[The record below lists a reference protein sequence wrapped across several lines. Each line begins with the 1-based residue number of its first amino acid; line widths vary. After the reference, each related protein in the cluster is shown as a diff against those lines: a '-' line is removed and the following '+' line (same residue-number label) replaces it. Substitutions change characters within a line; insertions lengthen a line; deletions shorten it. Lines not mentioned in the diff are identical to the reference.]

1 MNSASSL
8 PGALVLALLLGL
20 RHATDPDHLVA
31 VSTLV
36 AGARDRGAR
45 CAGRLGAAWGA
56 GHALTLVAF
65 GMPILL
71 LGVHVPERFEQLAE
85 GAIGVVIVLLALR
98 LLQRWRRG
106 AFHAHE
112 HEHEGV
118 RHMHLHAHG
127 HTRLHE
133 HDHPAT
139 RTPLM
144 AFLVG
149 CAHGTGGSAAV
160 GILIVGSAESPAVA
174 AVALVVL
181 ATGVAMSMA
190 ALSAGFG
197 LVLTAAPIRRR
208 LREAIPV
215 LGGWGVLFG
224 AWYALAAWS
233 LVPYPLG

>member
-1 MNSASSL
+1 MSSATSL

-36 AGARDRGAR
+36 AGARERGAR
-45 CAGRLGAAWGA
+45 SAGWLGAAWGA
-56 GHALTLVAF
+56 GHALALVAL
-65 GMPILL
+65 GLPILL
-71 LGVHVPERFEQLAE
+71 LGLRLSRRFEQVTE
-85 GAIGVVIVLLALR
+85 GAIGVLIVLLALR

-112 HEHEGV
+112 HDHEGH
-118 RHMHLHAHG
+118 RHVHLHAHG
-127 HTRLHE
+127 DGPLHE
-133 HDHPAT
+133 HDHPPP

-149 CAHGTGGSAAV
+149 CVHGMGGSAAV
-160 GILIVGSAESPAVA
+160 GILILGSATSPAGA
-174 AVALVVL
+174 AAALVVL
-181 ATGVAMSMA
+181 AIGAAISMA

-197 LVLTAAPIRRR
+197 LALTTTRIRRR

-224 AWYALAAWS
+224 AWYALGAWS
-233 LVPYPLG
+233 LVPYPL